1 MRSGTP
7 PRPFLLAALP
17 LVCGA
22 ALLLAGC
29 SKKQSA
35 LLDLGPPVV
44 LVREATQQ
52 DVPDV
57 REWVGSLD
65 GSIDADVRAQV
76 SGRLISR
83 NYKEGALVQE
93 GELLFQLDPSMYKA
107 ALEQAKANLAQ
118 GQANQLQTDQQ
129 EKRMVDLYKQK
140 VESAQDRDNAVQA
153 NTAAKAT
160 VQANQAAVDQAQ
172 INLDYCK
179 VVAPLTGI
187 AGFANPGIGALVSP
201 SDSQPLTTI
210 SVVDPIRAY
219 FYISEQDYLSVVK
232 WRKENPDAASTPIPV
247 HLVLADGSLYDQ
259 TGTIYTLDRSVDNQT
274 GTIRLAA
281 TFPNPGNALRPGQFV
296 RVRITTRISKG
307 AVVVPQRAVSQLQT
321 SYELGVVG
329 PDNKAE
335 IRVVEVGQQF
345 DSSWVIESGLKPGE
359 RVIVEGFQKIK
370 DGQVVK
376 PEAWNPNPSAS
387 SRQ

>member
-1 MRSGTP
+1 MLSGTP
-7 PRPFLLAALP
+7 PRFPLGALP
-17 LVCGA
+17 LLCGA
-22 ALLLAGC
+22 ALLVAGC
-29 SKKQSA
+29 SQKKSA
-35 LLDLGPPVV
+35 ALDLGPPVV
-44 LVREATQQ
+44 LVTEATQQ

-65 GSIDADVRAQV
+65 GSINADVRAQV

-83 NYKEGALVQE
+83 NYKEGRTLTKKASCSSSSIETHQ
-93 GELLFQLDPSMYKA
+93 A

-118 GQANQLQTDQQ
+118 AQANQLQTDLQ
-129 EKRMVDLYKQK
+129 EKRMVELYDQK
-140 VESAQDRDNAVQA
+140 VESKQDRDNAVQS

-219 FYISEQDYLSVVK
+219 FYISEQDYLKVAK
-232 WRKENPDAASTPIPV
+232 WRQENPDAAAKPLPV
-247 HLVLADGSLYDQ
+247 RLVLADGSLYGE

-281 TFPNPGNALRPGQFV
+281 SFPNSGNVLRPGQFV
-296 RVRITTRISKG
+296 RVRIEARTIKG
-307 AVVVPQRAVSQLQT
+307 AVVVPQRAVNQLQT
-321 SYELGVVG
+321 SYELAVVG

-335 IRVVEVGQQF
+335 IRAVQVGDQF
-345 DSSWVIESGLKPGE
+345 D
-359 RVIVEGFQKIK
+359 
-370 DGQVVK
+370 
-376 PEAWNPNPSAS
+376 
-387 SRQ
+387 

>member
-1 MRSGTP
+1 MLSGTP
-7 PRPFLLAALP
+7 PRFPFSGLP
-17 LVCGA
+17 LLCGA

-29 SKKQSA
+29 SQKKSA
-35 LLDLGPPVV
+35 ALDLGPPVV
-44 LVREATQQ
+44 LVTEATKQ
-52 DVPDV
+52 DVPDI

-65 GSIDADVRAQV
+65 GSVNADVRAQV

-83 NYKEGALVQE
+83 DYKEGSLVQK
-93 GELLFQLDPSMYKA
+93 GELLFQLDPSTYQA

-118 GQANQLQTDQQ
+118 AQANQLQTDQQ
-129 EKRMVDLYKQK
+129 EKRMVDLYNQK
-140 VESAQDRDNAVQA
+140 VESKQDRDNAVQA

-172 INLDYCK
+172 INLNYCK

-187 AGFANPGIGALVSP
+187 SGFANPGVGALVSP

-219 FYISEQDYLSVVK
+219 FYLSEQDYLKVAK
-232 WRKENPDAASTPIPV
+232 WRQENPDTAAKPVPV
-247 HLVLADGSLYDQ
+247 HLFLADGSTYGE
-259 TGTIYTLDRSVDNQT
+259 TGTVDTLDRSVDNQT

-281 TFPNPGNALRPGQFV
+281 SFPNSRNILRPGQFV
-296 RVRITTRISKG
+296 RVRIEARTFKD
-307 AVVVPQRAVSQLQT
+307 AVVVPQRAVNQLQT
-321 SYELGVVG
+321 SYELAVVG

-335 IRVVEVGQQF
+335 IRAVEVGDQF
-345 DSSWVIESGLKPGE
+345 DSSWVIESGVKPGE
-359 RVIVEGFQKIK
+359 HVIVEGFQKVK
-370 DGQVVK
+370 DGEVVK

-387 SRQ
+387 PKQ